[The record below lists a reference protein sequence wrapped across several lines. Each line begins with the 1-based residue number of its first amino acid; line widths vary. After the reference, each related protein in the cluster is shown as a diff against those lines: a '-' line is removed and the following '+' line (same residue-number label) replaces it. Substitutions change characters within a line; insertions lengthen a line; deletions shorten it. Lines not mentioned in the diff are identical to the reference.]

1 MPPESRQPNVI
12 TISAAYGAGGSFV
25 GPRLAER
32 LGVQFVERAIPVAV
46 SARLEVP
53 VDEALVHEHVKDRF
67 IDRVLAHF
75 VTGVQMYAGATPPPE
90 VLPQEG
96 EDFRVATEEVLRDF
110 ADQGAVILG
119 RAAAVVLADIP
130 HVLRVRLSG
139 PPEARARQAMR
150 LGGIDRKTAE
160 EQLRSADL
168 SREGYVRHWY
178 QVDATDPSLYHLVLD
193 STTIELDACVEIIA
207 LVHASHNSII
217 SKQIE

>member
-25 GPRLAER
+25 GPRLAQR
-32 LGVQFVERAIPVAV
+32 LGVRFVERAIPVAV
-46 SARLEVP
+46 SARLDVP
-53 VDEALVHEHVKDRF
+53 VDQALAREHVSARF
-67 IDRVLAHF
+67 IDRVMAHF

-90 VLPQEG
+90 ALPQEG
-96 EDFRVATEEVLRDF
+96 EDFREATEQVLREF

-119 RAAAVVLADIP
+119 RAAAVVLRDVRRAL
-130 HVLRVRLSG
+130 HVRLSG

-168 SREGYVRHWY
+168 SREAYVRHWY

-193 STTIELDACVEIIA
+193 STAIDLEVCTEIITLA
-207 LVHASHNSII
+207 HASHSSLI
-217 SKQIE
+217 SA